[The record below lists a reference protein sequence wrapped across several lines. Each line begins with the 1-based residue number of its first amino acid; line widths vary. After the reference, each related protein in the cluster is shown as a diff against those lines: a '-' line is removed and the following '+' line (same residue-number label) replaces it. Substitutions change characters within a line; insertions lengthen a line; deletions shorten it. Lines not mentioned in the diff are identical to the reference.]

1 MGPGGR
7 GPWRTQSCF
16 PTKENQWG
24 VGFGHRRPPA
34 KQQGPG
40 IQGQPSPASPYGERR
55 AWGENGLHCFPEPR
69 RVGGVV
75 CCPRRVSL
83 CRMQLPEARHGPSLR
98 RGLGAERPS
107 WLRGHGWGLGAEDLR
122 APNPT
127 SQRRRTS
134 GEWVSGAGDPQQ
146 SSSAQ
151 GARGSPAQLRPM
163 ESGGPGAK
171 TACVDFLR
179 RGKLRLW
186 CAAQGEFPFAECS
199 SQKLVLGRPCDR
211 DLALSGQA
219 CSGGMA
225 GAWAQKA
232 LACPIMLP
240 HEGEPV
246 GSGIRAPETPS
257 KAAGPREPGAAQ
269 RRFALWRAEG
279 GGRKQL
285 VWISF
290 AEAR

>member
-1 MGPGGR
+1 MD
-7 GPWRTQSCF
+7 
-16 PTKENQWG
+16 
-24 VGFGHRRPPA
+24 
-34 KQQGPG
+34 
-40 IQGQPSPASPYGERR
+40 
-55 AWGENGLHCFPEPR
+55 
-69 RVGGVV
+69 
-75 CCPRRVSL
+75 CCRRRVSL
-83 CRMQLPEARHGPSLR
+83 CRMKIPEARHAPSLR

-151 GARGSPAQLRPM
+151 GARGSSAQLRPM

-179 RGKLRLW
+179 RGRLRLW

-199 SQKLVLGRPCDR
+199 SQKLVLGRRCEG
-211 DLALSGQA
+211 ASVLSGRA
-219 CSGGMA
+219 GSGCMA
-225 GAWAQKA
+225 VVWVQKA
-232 LACPIMLP
+232 FARPILHP

-246 GSGIRAPETPS
+246 GSVIRVLETPS
-257 KAAGPREPGAAQ
+257 KAAGPRDPEAAQ
-269 RRFALWRAEG
+269 PRIALWRAQGLG
-279 GGRKQL
+279 GKRL
-285 VWISF
+285 ALLS
-290 AEAR
+290 

>member
-1 MGPGGR
+1 M
-7 GPWRTQSCF
+7 
-16 PTKENQWG
+16 
-24 VGFGHRRPPA
+24 
-34 KQQGPG
+34 
-40 IQGQPSPASPYGERR
+40 
-55 AWGENGLHCFPEPR
+55 
-69 RVGGVV
+69 V
-75 CCPRRVSL
+75 CCPRIVSL
-83 CRMQLPEARHGPSLR
+83 CRMQLPEARFGPTLP

-151 GARGSPAQLRPM
+151 GARGSSAQLRPM

-179 RGKLRLW
+179 RGRLRLW

-199 SQKLVLGRPCDR
+199 SQKLVLGRRCEG
-211 DLALSGQA
+211 ASVLSGRA
-219 CSGGMA
+219 GSGCMA
-225 GAWAQKA
+225 VVWVQKA
-232 LACPIMLP
+232 FARPILHP

-246 GSGIRAPETPS
+246 GSVIRVPESPS
-257 KAAGPREPGAAQ
+257 KAAGPRDPGAAQ
-269 RRFALWRAEG
+269 PRIALWRAQGLG
-279 GGRKQL
+279 GKRL
-285 VWISF
+285 ALLS
-290 AEAR
+290 

>member
-1 MGPGGR
+1 MESE
-7 GPWRTQSCF
+7 GPWS
-16 PTKENQWG
+16 K
-24 VGFGHRRPPA
+24 
-34 KQQGPG
+34 
-40 IQGQPSPASPYGERR
+40 R
-55 AWGENGLHCFPEPR
+55 AY
-69 RVGGVV
+69 
-75 CCPRRVSL
+75 
-83 CRMQLPEARHGPSLR
+83 
-98 RGLGAERPS
+98 
-107 WLRGHGWGLGAEDLR
+107 
-122 APNPT
+122 
-127 SQRRRTS
+127 
-134 GEWVSGAGDPQQ
+134 
-146 SSSAQ
+146 
-151 GARGSPAQLRPM
+151 
-163 ESGGPGAK
+163 
-171 TACVDFLR
+171 VDFLR
-179 RGKLRLW
+179 LGRLRLW